1 MYESLEEIGEAFS
14 NKQIKF
20 QLTFSG
26 FKAILKRNI
35 SIIAK
40 YKIKIINSFLNSFI
54 AFSMYFFVSL
64 LLPKQMII
72 TENYGV
78 SGVSYIFSGLLIASY
93 GTIILGAGLGSL
105 TNEMRQGTFESI
117 VLTPFGLKR
126 YIILE
131 IISEVIY
138 YSLQNIIFLIPILL
152 IYPFTSGLVDLT
164 FKTSVTLIILLLT
177 YILFMSILTLTSSL
191 LVVVLKRGREIALAI
206 SGLLHF
212 LGGIL
217 YPISVFPKFLQV
229 IALVSPLTQAIS
241 AFREIMFTGAVLSNI
256 TVWSAIIILLFYS
269 FALVCLFSWLYK
281 KVYLIVQKKGSISHY

>member
-1 MYESLEEIGEAFS
+1 MYESLEEIEETFS
-14 NKQIKF
+14 IKQIKF
-20 QLTFSG
+20 QLIVSG
-26 FKAILKRNI
+26 FYAILKRNI

-54 AFSMYFFVSL
+54 AYSMYFFVSL
-64 LLPKQMII
+64 LLPKQMIT
-72 TENYGV
+72 TESYVV

-93 GTIILGAGLGSL
+93 GTTILGAGLGSL

-117 VLTPFGLKR
+117 VVTPFGLKR

-131 IISEVIY
+131 IISEIIY
-138 YSLQNIIFLIPILL
+138 YSFQNIIFLFPILL
-152 IYPFTSGLVDLT
+152 IYPFTSSLT
-164 FKTSVTLIILLLT
+164 SFTLKTSITLITLLLV
-177 YILFMSILTLTSSL
+177 YILFISILTLTASL

-206 SGLLHF
+206 SGLLYF

-241 AFREIMFTGAVLSNI
+241 AFREILFTGAALSNT
-256 TVWSAIIILLFYS
+256 TVWSAIIILLVYS
-269 FALVCLFSWLYK
+269 CILIFLFNWLYK